1 MIPAVS
7 YDVAVWEGQHPVDD
21 EAGTKFY
28 LERIVPRLE
37 RDPRDP
43 TPATP
48 RIRAYV
54 EALLKRWPDL
64 EDDDDSPWSTSPL
77 LREAVGWF
85 IYFPMAYTKA
95 EEASA
100 FAADLAQQQGLFC
113 YDPQLSDSAPVRD
126 SGRPGRHARGQPARY
141 RQRPVQPRRRRG
153 GRTLAYYVVPHHR
166 RDLMIYSLL
175 DGEV

>member
-37 RDPRDP
+37 RGDPRDP
-43 TPATP
+43 TPPTP

-64 EDDDDSPWSTSPL
+64 EDDDDQSPWSTSPL

-95 EEASA
+95 ERSVRVRRRPRP
-100 FAADLAQQQGLFC
+100 AARPHLLRPTAKATPPLT
-113 YDPQLSDSAPVRD
+113 PVIILS
-126 SGRPGRHARGQPARY
+126 RPGRHARGPAS
-141 RQRPVQPRRRRG
+141 
-153 GRTLAYYVVPHHR
+153 T
-166 RDLMIYSLL
+166 I
-175 DGEV
+175 